1 MTNDAVPIP
10 QGVTQALL
18 TEGLA
23 TELSKHANESD
34 IKKQKIDEAEVPE
47 RFARHVGKIVSRKL
61 EGMKSSEE
69 RTEVVRQI
77 MAILE
82 DIDEVPASPP
92 KELTAVFSKQIVN
105 NRRFLDARPQTPLND
120 AALLTNA
127 KGDPSLISE
136 IRAEIATA
144 DNVDLLCAFVK
155 WSGLSLLEH
164 ELRALTDRGG
174 KLRVITTTYI
184 GATERRALDRLVKK
198 FGAEVKV
205 QYEINSTRL
214 HAKSWYFHRS
224 SGWDTAYVG
233 SSNLSVPAMTE
244 GVEWNVRLSKQQ
256 TGTLLSKFLLTFE
269 SYWADPSYRL
279 YDPKV
284 DSNELDAALLRA
296 SGKSQKE
303 SSIILGGLDVR
314 PYPHQEEI
322 LEKLRVERAV
332 HGNHR
337 NLVVAAT
344 GTGKTVIAALDY
356 RNNLSTSGRY
366 PRLLFIAHRIEILEQ
381 SMRTFRAVLRDG
393 SFGELLGGL
402 YEPRNWTHVFATIQ
416 SLSRNIDRI
425 GHDQFDVV
433 IIDEFHHA
441 EAASYRKV
449 INALKPSELLGLTAT
464 PERADG
470 VDVTNFFGN
479 RTAASIRLW
488 DALETDLLCP
498 FHYFGIS
505 DNTDLS
511 ALKWTRGKYDENALS
526 DYYTNNDARTALIIE
541 QLDNKVS
548 DPGSMRALGFCV
560 SVQHAEYMAN
570 AFSSAGLPSLAVT
583 GRSIGEERADAIR
596 RIRSGKIV
604 AIFTVDLY
612 NEGVDIPEIDTILF
626 LRPTESATVFLQQL
640 GRGLRKSDGKAVLT
654 ALDFVGLQRREFRFD
669 QKFRALTG
677 VTRRGLRE
685 GVEKG
690 FSYLPPGCDV
700 NLDETSR
707 EVILNNLTRQVN
719 PQWNQVVAEF
729 KKYAMNGSKGSLLH
743 FLSEADYEISD
754 VLKSCE
760 HNWTALQSDAGF
772 SVPVMGPLHNR
783 IIKRAQALAHVD
795 DPVRLDVYRRVL
807 NGSLGPWSQLSA
819 EQQRLAT
826 MLLFVVRPHGVTY
839 TSPKQAIEILEAEP
853 AACAEFLE
861 VLEVA
866 ESRIEHLAK
875 PMEGRLKN
883 EVILTHARYTREEIV
898 VGMRYA
904 GFKPKPSPVSMQQ
917 GVFHNAD
924 MSTDVLLVT
933 LKKNEKN
940 YSPTTMY
947 RDAIISPTI
956 LHWES
961 QSTTSSDSRT
971 GKRYVAH
978 RELGSEVVVFARE
991 TEHGEFGVAAPY
1003 LCLGTADF
1011 VCAQGSR
1018 PIEIDWKLRTP
1029 IPADVVTRMMLQ

>member
-1 MTNDAVPIP
+1 MPIP
-10 QGVTQALL
+10 HGVTQILL

-23 TELSKHANESD
+23 DALAKHDDEVETN
-34 IKKQKIDEAEVPE
+34 KQKIDKVEVPE
-47 RFARHVGKIVSRKL
+47 RFARHVGKVVARKL
-61 EGMKSSEE
+61 ESIESPEKRSK
-69 RTEVVRQI
+69 VVRQI
-77 MAILE
+77 MELLKHV
-82 DIDEVPASPP
+82 DETPVHPPA
-92 KELTAVFSKQIVN
+92 ELTAVLPKRSVN
-105 NRRFLDARPQTPLND
+105 NRRLLEARPQTPLND

-127 KGDPSLISE
+127 KGDPSLIGE
-136 IRAEIATA
+136 IRSEIATA

-155 WSGLSLLEH
+155 WSGLSLLES

-184 GATERRALDRLVKK
+184 GATERRALDRLVEKL
-198 FGAEVKV
+198 GAEVKI

-214 HAKSWYFHRS
+214 HAKSWYFHRN

-244 GVEWNVRLSKQQ
+244 GVEWNVRLSRQQ
-256 TGTLLSKFLLTFE
+256 TGQLLSKFMRTFE
-269 SYWADPSYRL
+269 SYWADTSYQL

-284 DSNELDAALLRA
+284 DKERLDSALSQA
-296 SGKSQKE
+296 SGKNQKE

-322 LEKLRVERAV
+322 LEKLRVERSI

-356 RNNLSTSGRY
+356 RDNLSTPGRY
-366 PRLLFIAHRIEILEQ
+366 PRLLFVTHRIEILEQ
-381 SMRTFRAVLRDG
+381 SMRTYRAVLKEG
-393 SFGELLGGL
+393 NFGEILGGG

-416 SLSRNIDRI
+416 SLSRNLDRI
-425 GHDQFDVV
+425 LPDQFDVV
-433 IIDEFHHA
+433 VIDEFHHA
-441 EAASYRKV
+441 EASTYRKV
-449 INALKPSELLGLTAT
+449 LQVLNPTELLGLTAT

-470 VDVTNFFGN
+470 VDVATFFDN

-511 ALKWTRGKYDENALS
+511 ALKWVRGKYDDNVLS
-526 DYYTNNDARTALIIE
+526 DYYINNNARTALIIK

-548 DPGSMRALGFCV
+548 DPESMRALGFCV
-560 SVQHAEYMAN
+560 SVQHAQYMAT
-570 AFSSAGLPSLAVT
+570 AFSKAGLPSLAVT
-583 GRSIGEERADAIR
+583 GNSTSKERTDAIKR
-596 RIRSGKIV
+596 LRSGEIV

-612 NEGVDIPEIDTILF
+612 NEGIDIPEVDTILF

-640 GRGLRKSDGKAVLT
+640 GRGLRKSAEKAVLT
-654 ALDFVGLQRREFRFD
+654 VLDFVGMQRREFRFD

-700 NLDETSR
+700 SLDEASR
-707 EVILNNLTRQVN
+707 EVILENLKRQVS
-719 PQWNQVVAEF
+719 PTWKQVVSEYKQHLVDGASVSLLDFISESE
-729 KKYAMNGSKGSLLH
+729 YELSDILNTNSKGQ
-743 FLSEADYEISD
+743 DR
-754 VLKSCE
+754 
-760 HNWTALQSDAGF
+760 NWTLLKRNAGV
-772 SVPVMGPLHNR
+772 SIDNMGPLHNE
-783 IIKRAQALAHVD
+783 IIRRGQALAHVD
-795 DPVRLDVYRRVL
+795 DPLRLSAYRKLL
-807 NGSLGPWSQLSA
+807 NGTLGSWSELSV
-819 EQQRLAT
+819 EHQRLAT

-839 TSPKQAIEILEAEP
+839 TSPEQAIEILEAEP

-861 VLEVA
+861 VLDVA

-904 GFKPKPSPVSMQQ
+904 GFETKRSPVSMQQ
-917 GVFHNAD
+917 GVFHAANT
-924 MSTDVLLVT
+924 STYALLVT

-947 RDAIISPTI
+947 RDAIISPSI

-961 QSTTSSDSRT
+961 QSTTSIDSPT
-971 GKRYVAH
+971 GRRYVNH
-978 RELGSEVVVFARE
+978 KEEGIEVVIFARE
-991 TEHGEFGVAAPY
+991 TENGEFGVAAPY

-1011 VCAQGSR
+1011 VSAQGSR

>member
-1 MTNDAVPIP
+1 MPIP
-10 QGVTQALL
+10 HGVTQILL

-23 TELSKHANESD
+23 DALAKHDDEVETN
-34 IKKQKIDEAEVPE
+34 KQKIDKVEVPE
-47 RFARHVGKIVSRKL
+47 RFARHVGKVVARKL
-61 EGMKSSEE
+61 ESIESPEKRSK
-69 RTEVVRQI
+69 VVRQI
-77 MAILE
+77 MELLKHV
-82 DIDEVPASPP
+82 DETPVHPPA
-92 KELTAVFSKQIVN
+92 ELTAVLPKRSVN
-105 NRRFLDARPQTPLND
+105 NRRLLEARPQTPLND

-127 KGDPSLISE
+127 KGDPSLIGE
-136 IRAEIATA
+136 IRSEIATA

-155 WSGLSLLEH
+155 WSGLSLLES

-184 GATERRALDRLVKK
+184 GATERRALDRLVEKL
-198 FGAEVKV
+198 GAEVKI

-214 HAKSWYFHRS
+214 HAKSWYFHRN

-244 GVEWNVRLSKQQ
+244 GVEWNVRLSRQQ
-256 TGTLLSKFLLTFE
+256 TGQLLSKFMRTFE
-269 SYWADPSYRL
+269 SYWADTSYQL

-284 DSNELDAALLRA
+284 DKERLDSALSQA
-296 SGKSQKE
+296 SGKNQKE

-322 LEKLRVERAV
+322 LEKLRVERSI

-356 RNNLSTSGRY
+356 RDNLSTPGRY
-366 PRLLFIAHRIEILEQ
+366 PRLLFVTHRIEILEQ
-381 SMRTFRAVLRDG
+381 SMRTYRAVLKEG
-393 SFGELLGGL
+393 NFGEILGGG

-416 SLSRNIDRI
+416 SLSRNLDRI
-425 GHDQFDVV
+425 LPDQFDVV
-433 IIDEFHHA
+433 VIDEFHHA
-441 EAASYRKV
+441 EASTYRKV
-449 INALKPSELLGLTAT
+449 LQVLNPTELLGLTAT

-470 VDVTNFFGN
+470 VDVATFFDN

-511 ALKWTRGKYDENALS
+511 ALKWVRGKYDDNVLS
-526 DYYTNNDARTALIIE
+526 DYYINNNARTALIIK

-548 DPGSMRALGFCV
+548 DPESMRALGFCV
-560 SVQHAEYMAN
+560 SVQHAQYMAT
-570 AFSSAGLPSLAVT
+570 AFSKAGLPSLAVT
-583 GRSIGEERADAIR
+583 GNSTSKERTDAIKR
-596 RIRSGKIV
+596 LRSGEIV

-612 NEGVDIPEIDTILF
+612 NEGIDIPEVDTILF

-640 GRGLRKSDGKAVLT
+640 GRGLRKSAEKAVLT
-654 ALDFVGLQRREFRFD
+654 VLDFVGMQRREFRFD

-700 NLDETSR
+700 SLDEASR
-707 EVILNNLTRQVN
+707 EVILENLKRQVS
-719 PQWNQVVAEF
+719 PTWKQVVSEYKQHLVDGASVSLLDFISESE
-729 KKYAMNGSKGSLLH
+729 YELSDILNTNSKGQ
-743 FLSEADYEISD
+743 DR
-754 VLKSCE
+754 
-760 HNWTALQSDAGF
+760 NWTLLKRNAGV
-772 SVPVMGPLHNR
+772 SIDNMGPLHNE
-783 IIKRAQALAHVD
+783 IIRRGQALAHVD
-795 DPVRLDVYRRVL
+795 DPLRLSVYRKLL
-807 NGSLGPWSQLSA
+807 NGTLGSWSELSV
-819 EQQRLAT
+819 EHRRLAT

-839 TSPKQAIEILEAEP
+839 TSPEQAIEILEAEP

-904 GFKPKPSPVSMQQ
+904 GFETKRSPVSMQQ
-917 GVFHNAD
+917 GVFRAANT
-924 MSTDVLLVT
+924 STYALLVT

-947 RDAIISPTI
+947 RDAIISPSI

-961 QSTTSSDSRT
+961 QSTTSIDSPT
-971 GKRYVAH
+971 GRRYVNH
-978 RELGSEVVVFARE
+978 KEEGIEVVIFARE
-991 TEHGEFGVAAPY
+991 TENGEFGVAAPY

-1011 VCAQGSR
+1011 VSAQGSR

>member
-1 MTNDAVPIP
+1 MPIP
-10 QGVTQALL
+10 HGVTQILL

-23 TELSKHANESD
+23 DALAKHDDEVETN
-34 IKKQKIDEAEVPE
+34 KQKIDKVEVPE
-47 RFARHVGKIVSRKL
+47 RFARHVGKVVARKL
-61 EGMKSSEE
+61 ESIESPEKRSK
-69 RTEVVRQI
+69 VVRQI
-77 MAILE
+77 MELLKHV
-82 DIDEVPASPP
+82 DETPVHPPA
-92 KELTAVFSKQIVN
+92 ELTAVLPKRSVN
-105 NRRFLDARPQTPLND
+105 NRRLLEARPQTPLND

-127 KGDPSLISE
+127 KGDPSLIGE
-136 IRAEIATA
+136 IRSEIATA

-155 WSGLSLLEH
+155 WSGLSLLES

-184 GATERRALDRLVKK
+184 GATERRALDRLVEKL
-198 FGAEVKV
+198 GAEVKI

-214 HAKSWYFHRS
+214 HAKSWYFHRN

-244 GVEWNVRLSKQQ
+244 GVEWNVRLSRQQ
-256 TGTLLSKFLLTFE
+256 TGQLLSKFMRTFE
-269 SYWADPSYRL
+269 SYWADTSYQL

-284 DSNELDAALLRA
+284 DKERLDSALSQA
-296 SGKSQKE
+296 SGKNQKE

-322 LEKLRVERAV
+322 LEKLRVERSI

-356 RNNLSTSGRY
+356 RDNLSTPGRY
-366 PRLLFIAHRIEILEQ
+366 PRLLFVTHRIEILEQ
-381 SMRTFRAVLRDG
+381 SMRTYRAVLKEG
-393 SFGELLGGL
+393 NFGEILGGG

-416 SLSRNIDRI
+416 SLSRNLDRI
-425 GHDQFDVV
+425 LPDQFDVV
-433 IIDEFHHA
+433 VIDEFHHA
-441 EAASYRKV
+441 EASTYRKV
-449 INALKPSELLGLTAT
+449 LQVLNPTELLGLTAT

-470 VDVTNFFGN
+470 VDVATFFDN

-511 ALKWTRGKYDENALS
+511 ALKWVRGKYDDNVLS
-526 DYYTNNDARTALIIE
+526 DYYINNNARTALIIK

-548 DPGSMRALGFCV
+548 DPESMRALGFCV
-560 SVQHAEYMAN
+560 SVQHAQYMAT
-570 AFSSAGLPSLAVT
+570 AFSKAGLPSLAVT
-583 GRSIGEERADAIR
+583 GNSTSKERTDAIKR
-596 RIRSGKIV
+596 LRSGEIV

-612 NEGVDIPEIDTILF
+612 NEGIDIPEVDTILF

-640 GRGLRKSDGKAVLT
+640 GRGLRKSAEKAVLT
-654 ALDFVGLQRREFRFD
+654 VLDFVGMQRREFRFD

-700 NLDETSR
+700 SLDEASR
-707 EVILNNLTRQVN
+707 EVILENLQRQVS
-719 PQWNQVVAEF
+719 PKWKQVVSEYKQHLVDGA
-729 KKYAMNGSKGSLLH
+729 SVSLLD
-743 FLSEADYEISD
+743 FISESEYELSDI
-754 VLKSCE
+754 LNTKSRGQDR
-760 HNWTALQSDAGF
+760 NWTLLKRNAGV
-772 SVPVMGPLHNR
+772 SIDNMGPLHNE
-783 IIKRAQALAHVD
+783 IIRRGQALAHVD
-795 DPVRLDVYRRVL
+795 DPLRLSVYRKLL
-807 NGSLGPWSQLSA
+807 NGTLGSWSELSV
-819 EQQRLAT
+819 EHQRLAT

-839 TSPKQAIEILEAEP
+839 TSPEQAIEILEAEP

-904 GFKPKPSPVSMQQ
+904 GFETKRSPVSMQQ
-917 GVFHNAD
+917 GVFCAANT
-924 MSTDVLLVT
+924 STYALLVT

-947 RDAIISPTI
+947 RDAIISPSI

-961 QSTTSSDSRT
+961 QSTTSIDSPT
-971 GKRYVAH
+971 GRRYVNH
-978 RELGSEVVVFARE
+978 KEEGIEVVIFARE
-991 TEHGEFGVAAPY
+991 TENGEFGVAAPY

-1011 VCAQGSR
+1011 VSAQGSR

>member
-1 MTNDAVPIP
+1 MPIP
-10 QGVTQALL
+10 HGVTQVLL

-23 TELSKHANESD
+23 DALDKHADEVE
-34 IKKQKIDEAEVPE
+34 IEEQAIDDVEVPE
-47 RFARHVGKIVSRKL
+47 RFARHVGKIVTRKL
-61 EGMKSSEE
+61 ETIESPEKRS
-69 RTEVVRQI
+69 EVVRQI
-77 MAILE
+77 MGLLKYV
-82 DIDEVPASPP
+82 DETPVNPP
-92 KELTAVFSKQIVN
+92 VELTAVLPKRSVN
-105 NRRFLDARPQTPLND
+105 NRRFLETRPQTPLND

-136 IRAEIATA
+136 IRSEIATA

-155 WSGLSLLEH
+155 WSGLSLLES
-164 ELRALTDRGG
+164 ELRALTERGG

-184 GATERRALDRLVKK
+184 GATERRALDRLVEKL
-198 FGAEVKV
+198 GAEVKV

-214 HAKSWYFHRS
+214 HAKSWYFHRN

-244 GVEWNVRLSKQQ
+244 GIEWNVRLSRQQ
-256 TGTLLSKFLLTFE
+256 TGQLLSKFMRTFE
-269 SYWADPSYRL
+269 SYWADTSYQL

-284 DSNELDAALLRA
+284 DKERLDSALSQA
-296 SGKSQKE
+296 SGKTQKE

-322 LEKLRVERAV
+322 LEKLRVERSI

-356 RNNLSTSGRY
+356 RDNLSTPGRY
-366 PRLLFIAHRIEILEQ
+366 PRLLFVAHRIEILKQ
-381 SMRTFRAVLRDG
+381 AMRTYRAVLKEG
-393 SFGELLGGL
+393 NFGEILADSGQ
-402 YEPRNWTHVFATIQ
+402 PHSWTHVFATIQ
-416 SLSRNIDRI
+416 SLSRNLKRI
-425 GHDQFDVV
+425 SADHFAVV
-433 IIDEFHHA
+433 VIDEFHHA
-441 EAASYRKV
+441 EASTYRKV
-449 INALKPSELLGLTAT
+449 LQALNPTELLGLTAT

-470 VDVTNFFGN
+470 VDVATFFDN

-511 ALKWTRGKYDENALS
+511 ALKWVRGKYDENVLS
-526 DYYTNNDARTALIIE
+526 DYYVNNDARTALIIK

-548 DPGSMRALGFCV
+548 DPKSMRALGFCV
-560 SVQHAEYMAN
+560 SVQHAQYMAT
-570 AFSSAGLPSLAVT
+570 AFSKAGLPSLAVT
-583 GRSIGEERADAIR
+583 GHSTSKERTDAIKR
-596 RIRSGKIV
+596 LRSGEIV

-612 NEGVDIPEIDTILF
+612 NEGIDIPEVDTILF

-640 GRGLRKSDGKAVLT
+640 GRGLRKSAEKAVLT
-654 ALDFVGLQRREFRFD
+654 VLDFVGMQRREFRFD

-677 VTRRGLRE
+677 VTRRGLLE

-700 NLDETSR
+700 SLDEASR
-707 EVILNNLTRQVN
+707 EVILENLKRQVK
-719 PQWNQVVAEF
+719 PKWKQVVLEY
-729 KKYAMNGSKGSLLH
+729 KKHAMDGARQSLLH
-743 FLSEADYEISD
+743 FISEADYELQDI
-754 VLKSCE
+754 LKSKVK
-760 HNWTALQSDAGF
+760 NWTALQRDAGF
-772 SVPVMGPLHNR
+772 SIGDLGPLHDK
-783 IIKRAQALAHVD
+783 IIKRGQALAHVD
-795 DPVRLDVYRRVL
+795 DPIRLAVYRKLL
-807 NGSLGPWSQLSA
+807 NGTLGPWSKLSP
-819 EQQRLAT
+819 EHQRLAA
-826 MLLFVVRPHGVTY
+826 MLLFTVRPSSVSF
-839 TSPKQAIEILEAEP
+839 TSPEQALDVLRAEP
-853 AACAEFLE
+853 AALAEFLE
-861 VLEVA
+861 ILDVA
-866 ESRIEHLAK
+866 ESRIEHLAR

-904 GFKPKPSPVSMQQ
+904 GFGTKRSPVSMQQ
-917 GVFHNAD
+917 GVFRAANT
-924 MSTDVLLVT
+924 STYVLLVT

-947 RDAIISPTI
+947 RDAIISPSI

-961 QSTTSSDSRT
+961 QSTTSIDSPT
-971 GKRYVAH
+971 GRRYVNH
-978 RELGSEVVVFARE
+978 KEEGIEVVIFARE
-991 TEHGEFGVAAPY
+991 TENGEFGVAAPY

-1011 VCAQGSR
+1011 MSAQGSR

-1029 IPADVVTRMMLQ
+1029 IPADIFARMTLQ

>member
-1 MTNDAVPIP
+1 MPIP
-10 QGVTQALL
+10 HGVTQVLL

-23 TELSKHANESD
+23 DALDKHADEVE
-34 IKKQKIDEAEVPE
+34 IEEQAIDDVEVPE
-47 RFARHVGKIVSRKL
+47 RFARHVGKIVTRKL
-61 EGMKSSEE
+61 ETIESPEKRSEL
-69 RTEVVRQI
+69 VCQI
-77 MAILE
+77 MGLLKYV
-82 DIDEVPASPP
+82 DETPVNPP
-92 KELTAVFSKQIVN
+92 VELTAVLPKRSVN
-105 NRRFLDARPQTPLND
+105 NRRFLETRPQTPLND

-136 IRAEIATA
+136 IRSEIATA

-155 WSGLSLLEH
+155 WSGLSLLES
-164 ELRALTDRGG
+164 ELHALTDRGG

-184 GATERRALDRLVKK
+184 GATERRALDRLVEKL
-198 FGAEVKV
+198 GAEVKI

-214 HAKSWYFHRS
+214 HAKSWYFHRN

-256 TGTLLSKFLLTFE
+256 TGQLLSKFMLTFE
-269 SYWADPSYRL
+269 SYWADSSYRL
-279 YDPKV
+279 YNPKV
-284 DSNELDAALLRA
+284 DTKQLDSALAQA
-296 SGKSQKE
+296 SGKTQKE

-322 LEKLRVERAV
+322 LEKLRVERSI

-356 RNNLSTSGRY
+356 RDNLSTPGRY
-366 PRLLFIAHRIEILEQ
+366 PRLLFVTHRIEILEQ
-381 SMRTFRAVLRDG
+381 SMSTYRAVLKEG
-393 SFGELLGGL
+393 SFGEILGGG

-416 SLSRNIDRI
+416 SLSRNLDRI
-425 GHDQFDVV
+425 LPDQFDVV
-433 IIDEFHHA
+433 VIDEFHHA
-441 EAASYRKV
+441 EASTYRKV
-449 INALKPSELLGLTAT
+449 LQVLNPTELLGLTAT

-470 VDVTNFFGN
+470 VDVATFFDN

-511 ALKWTRGKYDENALS
+511 ELKWVRGKYDDNVLS
-526 DYYTNNDARTALIIE
+526 DYYINNNARTALIIK

-548 DPGSMRALGFCV
+548 DPESMRALGFCV
-560 SVQHAEYMAN
+560 SVQHAQYMAT
-570 AFSSAGLPSLAVT
+570 AFSKAGLPSLAVT
-583 GRSIGEERADAIR
+583 GNSTSKERTDAIKR
-596 RIRSGKIV
+596 LRSGEIV

-612 NEGVDIPEIDTILF
+612 NEGIDIPEVDTILF

-640 GRGLRKSDGKAVLT
+640 GRGLRKSAEKAVLT
-654 ALDFVGLQRREFRFD
+654 VLDFVGMQRREFRFD

-700 NLDETSR
+700 SLDEASR
-707 EVILNNLTRQVN
+707 EVILENLKRQVS
-719 PQWNQVVAEF
+719 PKWKQVVSEYKQHLVDGDSVSLLDF
-729 KKYAMNGSKGSLLH
+729 ISESEYELSDILNTKSKGR
-743 FLSEADYEISD
+743 DR
-754 VLKSCE
+754 
-760 HNWTALQSDAGF
+760 NWTLLKRNAGV
-772 SVPVMGPLHNR
+772 SIDNMGPLHNE
-783 IIKRAQALAHVD
+783 IIRRGQALAHVD
-795 DPVRLDVYRRVL
+795 DPLRLSVYRKLL
-807 NGSLGPWSQLSA
+807 NGTLGPWSKLSA
-819 EQQRLAT
+819 EHQRLAT

-839 TSPKQAIEILEAEP
+839 TSPEHAIEILKAEP

-883 EVILTHARYTREEIV
+883 EMILTHARYTREEIV

-904 GFKPKPSPVSMQQ
+904 GFEHKRSPVSMQQ
-917 GVFHNAD
+917 GVFRVVGT
-924 MSTDVLLVT
+924 STDVLLVT

-947 RDAIISPTI
+947 RDAIISSSI

-961 QSTTSSDSRT
+961 QSTTSIDSPT
-971 GKRYVAH
+971 GRRYINH
-978 RELGSEVVVFARE
+978 KEEGSEVVIFARE
-991 TEHGEFGVAAPY
+991 TENGEFGVAAPY

-1011 VCAQGSR
+1011 VSAQGSR

-1029 IPADVVTRMMLQ
+1029 IPADVVTRMTLQ

>member
-1 MTNDAVPIP
+1 MLIP
-10 QGVTQALL
+10 HGVTQILL
-18 TEGLA
+18 TEGLDDA
-23 TELSKHANESD
+23 LDKHAEEVETNRQE
-34 IKKQKIDEAEVPE
+34 IDKVEVPE
-47 RFARHVGKIVSRKL
+47 RFARHVGKVVALKL
-61 EGMKSSEE
+61 EAIESPEKRSK
-69 RTEVVRQI
+69 VVRQI
-77 MAILE
+77 MELLKHV
-82 DIDEVPASPP
+82 DETPVHPP
-92 KELTAVFSKQIVN
+92 TELTAVLPKRSVN
-105 NRRFLDARPQTPLND
+105 NRRLLGTRPQTPLND

-136 IRAEIATA
+136 IRSEIATA

-155 WSGLSLLEH
+155 WSGLNLLES
-164 ELRALTDRGG
+164 ELRALTERGG

-184 GATERRALDRLVKK
+184 GATERRALDRLVEKL
-198 FGAEVKV
+198 GAEVKI

-214 HAKSWYFHRS
+214 HAKSWYFHRN

-244 GVEWNVRLSKQQ
+244 GVEWNVRLSRQQ
-256 TGTLLSKFLLTFE
+256 TGQLLSKFMRTFE
-269 SYWADPSYRL
+269 SYWADTSYQL

-284 DSNELDAALLRA
+284 DKERLTSALAQA
-296 SGKSQKE
+296 SGKTQEE
-303 SSIILGGLDVR
+303 SSVILGGLDVR

-322 LEKLRVERAV
+322 LEKLRVERSI

-356 RNNLSTSGRY
+356 RDNLSTPGRY
-366 PRLLFIAHRIEILEQ
+366 PRLLFIAHRIEILKQ
-381 SMRTFRAVLRDG
+381 AMRTYRAVLKEGD
-393 SFGELLGGL
+393 FGEILADS
-402 YEPRNWTHVFATIQ
+402 RQMHDWTHVFATIQ
-416 SLSRNIDRI
+416 SLSRNLGLISPD
-425 GHDQFDVV
+425 HFDVV
-433 IIDEFHHA
+433 VIDEFHHA
-441 EAASYRKV
+441 EASTYRKV
-449 INALKPSELLGLTAT
+449 LQALNPTELLGLTAT
-464 PERADG
+464 PERGDG
-470 VDVTNFFGN
+470 VDVATFFDN

-511 ALKWTRGKYDENALS
+511 ALKWVRGKYDDNVLS
-526 DYYTNNDARTALIIE
+526 EYYVNNDTRTALIIK

-548 DPGSMRALGFCV
+548 DPKSMRALGFCV
-560 SVQHAEYMAN
+560 SVQHAQYMAT
-570 AFSSAGLPSLAVT
+570 AFSKAGLPSLAVT
-583 GRSIGEERADAIR
+583 GHSTSKERTDAIKR
-596 RIRSGKIV
+596 LRSGEIV

-612 NEGVDIPEIDTILF
+612 NEGIDIPEVDTILF

-640 GRGLRKSDGKAVLT
+640 GRGLRKSAEKAVLT
-654 ALDFVGLQRREFRFD
+654 VLDFVGMQRQEFRFD

-677 VTRRGLRE
+677 VTRRGLLE

-700 NLDETSR
+700 SLDEASR
-707 EVILNNLTRQVN
+707 EVILENLKRQVS
-719 PQWNQVVAEF
+719 PKWKHVVSEYKQHLVDGA
-729 KKYAMNGSKGSLLH
+729 SVSLLD
-743 FLSEADYEISD
+743 FISESEYELSDI
-754 VLKSCE
+754 LKRKRKGQDR
-760 HNWTALQSDAGF
+760 NWTLLKRDAGV
-772 SVPVMGPLHNR
+772 SIDNMGPLHNEMIR
-783 IIKRAQALAHVD
+783 RSQALAHVD
-795 DPVRLDVYRRVL
+795 DPLRLSVYRKLL
-807 NGSLGPWSQLSA
+807 NGTLGSWSKLSA
-819 EQQRLAT
+819 EHQRLAT

-839 TSPKQAIEILEAEP
+839 TSPEHAIEILEAEP

-917 GVFHNAD
+917 GVFQAVD
-924 MSTDVLLVT
+924 TSTDVLLVT

-947 RDAIISPTI
+947 RDAIISPSI

-961 QSTTSSDSRT
+961 QSTTSIDSPT
-971 GKRYVAH
+971 GRRYVNH
-978 RELGSEVVVFARE
+978 KEKGSEVVIFARE
-991 TEHGEFGVAAPY
+991 TENGELGVAAPY

-1011 VCAQGSR
+1011 VSAKGSR

-1029 IPADVVTRMMLQ
+1029 IPADVVARMMLQ

>member
-1 MTNDAVPIP
+1 MPIP
-10 QGVTQALL
+10 HGVTQILL

-23 TELSKHANESD
+23 DALAKHDDEVETN
-34 IKKQKIDEAEVPE
+34 KQKIDKVEVPE
-47 RFARHVGKIVSRKL
+47 RFARHVGKVVARKL
-61 EGMKSSEE
+61 DSIESPEKRSK
-69 RTEVVRQI
+69 VVRQI
-77 MAILE
+77 MELLKHV
-82 DIDEVPASPP
+82 DETPVHPPA
-92 KELTAVFSKQIVN
+92 ELTAVLPKRSVN
-105 NRRFLDARPQTPLND
+105 NYRFLETRPQTPLND

-127 KGDPSLISE
+127 KGDPSLIGE
-136 IRAEIATA
+136 IRSEIATA

-155 WSGLSLLEH
+155 WSGLSLLES

-184 GATERRALDRLVKK
+184 GATERRALDRLVEKL
-198 FGAEVKV
+198 GAEVKI

-214 HAKSWYFHRS
+214 HAKSWYFHRN

-244 GVEWNVRLSKQQ
+244 GVEWNVRLSRQQ
-256 TGTLLSKFLLTFE
+256 TGQLLSKFMRTFE
-269 SYWADPSYRL
+269 SYWADTSYQL

-284 DSNELDAALLRA
+284 DKERLDSALSQA
-296 SGKSQKE
+296 SGKNQKE

-322 LEKLRVERAV
+322 LEKLRVERSI

-356 RNNLSTSGRY
+356 RDNLSTPGRY
-366 PRLLFIAHRIEILEQ
+366 PRLLFVTHRIEILEQ
-381 SMRTFRAVLRDG
+381 SMRTYRAVLKEG
-393 SFGELLGGL
+393 NFGEILGGG

-416 SLSRNIDRI
+416 SLSRNLDRI
-425 GHDQFDVV
+425 LPDQFDVV
-433 IIDEFHHA
+433 VIDEFHHA
-441 EAASYRKV
+441 EASTYRKV
-449 INALKPSELLGLTAT
+449 LQVLNPTELLGLTAT

-470 VDVTNFFGN
+470 VDVATFFDN

-511 ALKWTRGKYDENALS
+511 ALKWVRGKYDDNVLS
-526 DYYTNNDARTALIIE
+526 DYYINNNARTALIIK

-548 DPGSMRALGFCV
+548 DPESMRALGFCV
-560 SVQHAEYMAN
+560 SVQHAQYMAT
-570 AFSSAGLPSLAVT
+570 AFSKAGLPSLAVT
-583 GRSIGEERADAIR
+583 GNSTSKERTDAIKR
-596 RIRSGKIV
+596 LRSGEIV

-612 NEGVDIPEIDTILF
+612 NEGIDIPEVDTILF

-640 GRGLRKSDGKAVLT
+640 GRGLRKSAEKAVLT
-654 ALDFVGLQRREFRFD
+654 VLDFVGMQRREFRFD

-700 NLDETSR
+700 SLDEASR
-707 EVILNNLTRQVN
+707 EVILENLKRQVN
-719 PQWNQVVAEF
+719 PTWKQVVSEYKQHLVDGASVSLLDFISESE
-729 KKYAMNGSKGSLLH
+729 YELSDILNTNSKGQ
-743 FLSEADYEISD
+743 DR
-754 VLKSCE
+754 
-760 HNWTALQSDAGF
+760 NWTLLKRNAGV
-772 SVPVMGPLHNR
+772 SIDNMGPLHNE
-783 IIKRAQALAHVD
+783 IIRRGQALAHVD
-795 DPVRLDVYRRVL
+795 DPLRLSVYRKLL
-807 NGSLGPWSQLSA
+807 NGTLGSWSELSV
-819 EQQRLAT
+819 EHRRLAT

-839 TSPKQAIEILEAEP
+839 TSPEQAIEILEAEP

-904 GFKPKPSPVSMQQ
+904 GFETKRSPVSMQQ
-917 GVFHNAD
+917 GVFRAANT
-924 MSTDVLLVT
+924 STYALLVT

-947 RDAIISPTI
+947 RDAIISPSI

-961 QSTTSSDSRT
+961 QSTTSIDSPT
-971 GKRYVAH
+971 GRRYVNH
-978 RELGSEVVVFARE
+978 KEEGIEVVIFARE
-991 TEHGEFGVAAPY
+991 TENGEFGVAAPY

-1011 VCAQGSR
+1011 VSAQGSR